1 MRAVT
6 RRIGI
11 LTGGGDC
18 PGLNA
23 VIRAVVRRAEHFD
36 VSVFGFRNG
45 WRGVLDS
52 TVERL
57 DRRSTQGILLR
68 GGTVLGTSRTNPISE
83 PDGVA
88 RITETLEVHELDGL
102 VVVGGEGTLSASRV
116 LNEEHGVPIIG
127 VPKTID
133 NDLGGT
139 DFTIGFSTAVDV
151 ATDAVDRLHSTA
163 ESHNRIMVLELM
175 GRHVGWIATYAGLA
189 GGADAI
195 LVPERAF
202 DINKVCRHLKR
213 RHGMGRSFSIVVVAE
228 GAVPAEGTMALPDYD
243 TDDFGRPVLGGI
255 ANIIGPEIERQTGF
269 ETRVTVLGHVQRG
282 GRPNATDRV
291 LGSALGK
298 AAMDHAAAGN
308 WGIMVGQD
316 GAHVTTASL
325 GEATREL
332 KTVPPEMF
340 ETARV
345 FFG

>member
-1 MRAVT
+1 MT

-23 VIRAVVRRAEHFD
+23 VIRAVVRRADHFD
-36 VSVFGFRNG
+36 ITVFGFRNG
-45 WRGVLDS
+45 WRGVLDAA
-52 TVERL
+52 VERL
-57 DRRSTQGILLR
+57 DRRSVQGILNR
-68 GGTVLGTSRTNPISE
+68 GGTILGTSRTNPVGE
-83 PDGVA
+83 PDGA
-88 RITETLEVHELDGL
+88 TRIAETLEIHELDGL
-102 VVVGGEGTLSASRV
+102 IVVGGEGTLSASRV
-116 LNEEHGVPIIG
+116 LSEEHGLPIIG

-151 ATDAVDRLHSTA
+151 ASDAVDRLHSTA
-163 ESHNRIMVLELM
+163 ESHNRVMVLELM

-195 LVPERAF
+195 LVPEHAF

-213 RHGMGRSFSIVVVAE
+213 RHGSGRSFSIVVVAE
-228 GAVPAEGTMALPDYD
+228 GALPQEGTMDLPDYD

-269 ETRVTVLGHVQRG
+269 ATRVTVLGHVQRG

-298 AAMDHAAAGN
+298 AAVDHAEAGN

-316 GAHVTTASL
+316 GASVKTSSL
-325 GEATREL
+325 AEATREL
-332 KTVPPEMF
+332 KTVPKDLF
-340 ETARV
+340 DTAKV